1 MSSPNLPILWREAMF
16 QGGDSRQTSYRLL
29 LITLWLTL
37 IVLAVEVGAGL
48 ARQSLCLM
56 AESLHTLIDG
66 YSTVLSIAAVSSR
79 QRVMGR
85 EVWGHGRAEAAGAL
99 VMAAF
104 LGFAG
109 VSLLTLAL
117 QQMER
122 ATQGKAVT
130 FLVQL
135 DPPIIYLVAA
145 IVLVAMGFS
154 LFCKFRA
161 RSSSSLAFKLN
172 ASHYVQDAWLSL
184 AVLVGLVGIARGYT
198 WLDPLLAL
206 LLTPMAARGFWR
218 VLNAQL
224 PMLLRPTAIAPEAIA
239 QIVQQVE
246 GVTRCTRI
254 LSRGMVGRQLWIE
267 LDLVL
272 HPDYMSV
279 ADQVGEQ
286 VEGAIRDRYGP
297 VRTQIWVEESRFAP
311 PPAFDPVP
319 PPPDFPTPDRESDWL

>member
-1 MSSPNLPILWREAMF
+1 ML
-16 QGGDSRQTSYRLL
+16 QGGNSRQSSYRLL

-37 IVLAVEVGAGL
+37 VVLAVEVGAGL

-66 YSTVLSIAAVSSR
+66 YSTILSIAAVSSR

-99 VMAAF
+99 LMAAF
-104 LGFAG
+104 MGFAG
-109 VSLLTLAL
+109 VSLLMLAL
-117 QQMER
+117 QQLEA
-122 ATQGKAVT
+122 ATQGKAIT

-145 IVLVAMGFS
+145 MVFASLGFALV
-154 LFCKFRA
+154 CRYRA
-161 RSSSSLAFKLN
+161 RKSSSLAFKLN
-172 ASHYVQDAWLSL
+172 ASHYLQDGWLSL
-184 AVLVGLVGIARGYT
+184 VMLIGLVGMARGYV
-198 WLDPLLAL
+198 WLDPLLTL
-206 LLTPMAARGFWR
+206 VLTPMAARGFWR

-272 HPDYMSV
+272 HPDYMAV
-279 ADQVGEQ
+279 ADQVGEY

-319 PPPDFPTPDRESDWL
+319 PPPEFPTPDRESDWL